1 MSASEKAARDMV
13 FCSPRTHPR
22 DHQNTCYIV
31 YACHE
36 ECMCSRI
43 NIYDVRY
50 KYRPG
55 TVRVLSEYCQDTDR
69 PEKVYDQIKRGIQ
82 GQFRP
87 ETHL

>member
-1 MSASEKAARDMV
+1 
-13 FCSPRTHPR
+13 
-22 DHQNTCYIV
+22 
-31 YACHE
+31 
-36 ECMCSRI
+36 MCSRI

-69 PEKVYDQIKRGIQ
+69 SEKVYDQIKRGIQ
-82 GQFRP
+82 WQFRP